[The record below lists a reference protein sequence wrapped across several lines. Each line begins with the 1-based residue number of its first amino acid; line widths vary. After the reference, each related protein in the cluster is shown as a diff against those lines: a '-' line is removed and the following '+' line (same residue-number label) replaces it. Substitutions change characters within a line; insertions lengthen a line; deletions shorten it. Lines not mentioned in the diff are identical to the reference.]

1 VTKTVKQSPTPGF
14 EETYRTHRVA
24 LLRLAYLMSGS
35 HHVSEDVVQTVFTTA
50 HDRWDQID
58 DPLPY
63 LKRAVVNLVKDGQ
76 RRRFRR
82 AADPARLELPVP
94 VLPPEVDETWALIQR
109 LPWTQRA
116 VVVLHYYEDLSLME
130 VAAVLDR
137 APSTVRSDH
146 RRALERLR
154 KALS

>member
-1 VTKTVKQSPTPGF
+1 VTKTEKKSPTPGF
-14 EETYRTHRVA
+14 EETYRDHRVA

-35 HHVSEDVVQTVFTTA
+35 HHVSEDVVQTVFTTV

-82 AADPARLELPVP
+82 AKSVATLELPLC
-94 VLPPEVDETWALIQR
+94 VLPPEVDETWELVQR

-116 VVVLHYYEDLSLME
+116 VVVLHYYEDLSLIE

-146 RRALERLR
+146 RRALEKLR

>member
-1 VTKTVKQSPTPGF
+1 VTKTDEKSPTPGL
-14 EETYRTHRVA
+14 EETYRDHRVT

-50 HDRWDQID
+50 HDRWDQIA

-82 AADPARLELPVP
+82 AHSVARLEMPLR
-94 VLPPEVDETWALIQR
+94 VLPPEVDETWELIQR

-116 VVVLHYYEDLSLME
+116 VVVLHYYEDLSLIE

-146 RRALERLR
+146 RRALEKLR
-154 KALS
+154 KALP